1 MKEQQNP
8 QKPLTR
14 RERAALERSKICRLL
29 AALLAVVM
37 VAALL
42 GTLLTQDK
50 AFSDQENRTLAQKP
64 EITWEGVRNG
74 TLFRDVE
81 SYLADQFVGR
91 DWWTALRFQEQRLMG
106 RKESNGV
113 YLCQEDYLMEIPVT
127 PDQNNIQRNVEAI
140 QDFAQRYSN
149 IKLHMMVVPNAT
161 TILKDYLPA
170 NAPVRDQTKDWK
182 KIKKQ
187 LPKTMNVIDVTQALT
202 AHKTEGVFYRTD
214 HHWTS
219 LGAYYA
225 FQEAAASLDIAA
237 EKLKSYKSHIVSNT
251 FEGTLASKSGCHQVT
266 DTITVYEP
274 QEDETQFYVTYEDT
288 QEKSRSLF
296 VEKCLEDKDQY
307 TVFFG
312 GNHPKITIRST
323 CESGKRLVIFKDSYA
338 NCFVP
343 FLTPYYEEIVLIDPR
358 YYYDNA
364 NAVLIGEG
372 ITDVLFLYNLNTY
385 LEDTALADTLN
396 AAQAEYLSDDSETD
410 NGTMQS

>member
-14 RERAALERSKICRLL
+14 RERAALERGKVCRLL
-29 AALLAVVM
+29 AALLAVGI

-42 GTLLTQDK
+42 GSLLTEDK
-50 AFSDQENRTLAQKP
+50 TFSDQENRVLAQKP
-64 EITWEGVRNG
+64 HVTWEGLCDG
-74 TLFRDVE
+74 SLFREVE
-81 SYLADQFVGR
+81 SYLTDQFIGR
-91 DWWTALRFQEQRLMG
+91 DQWMALDFQEGRLMG

-113 YLCQEDYLMEIPVT
+113 YLCQDGYLMEIPT
-127 PDQNNIQRNVEAI
+127 APDQNNVQRNGKAI

-170 NAPVRDQTKDWK
+170 NAPARDQTKDWK
-182 KIKKQ
+182 KLQQQ
-187 LPKTMNVIDVTQALT
+187 LPQTMNVIDVTQALT

-225 FQEAAASLDIAA
+225 FQAAAASLDLPAD
-237 EKLKSYKSHIVSNT
+237 ELKSYQSHMVSNT
-251 FEGTLASKSGCHQVT
+251 FEGTLASKSGCHEST

-312 GNHPKITIRST
+312 GNHPKVTIRST
-323 CESGKRLVIFKDSYA
+323 SESGKRLVIFKDSYA
-338 NCFVP
+338 NCFVQ
-343 FLTPYYEEIVLIDPR
+343 FLTPYYEEIILIDPR

-364 NAVLIGEG
+364 NAVLTGER

-396 AAQAEYLSDDSETD
+396 AAQAEYLSDDSET
-410 NGTMQS
+410 TAQT